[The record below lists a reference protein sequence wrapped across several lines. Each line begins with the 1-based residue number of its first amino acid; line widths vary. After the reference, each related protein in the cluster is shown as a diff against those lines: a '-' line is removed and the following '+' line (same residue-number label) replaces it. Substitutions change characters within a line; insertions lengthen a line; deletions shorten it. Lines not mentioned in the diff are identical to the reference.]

1 MEHRKLKPLM
11 FAGTGSDVGKSIIVT
26 AICRIL
32 KQDGYSPAPFKAQN
46 MSLNSYATPDSLEI
60 GRAQAVQAEAAGIE
74 CSTDMNPLL
83 LKPNSDLT
91 SQIVLNGIPVGNSSA
106 KGFFRQEGR
115 DILRK
120 EINSSFDRLSS
131 KYNPIIM
138 EGAGSIAEM
147 NLMDIDLVNMPMAR
161 YADANII
168 LVADIDRGGVFAS
181 IYGSVMLQKPEDRRR
196 IKGVIINK
204 FRGDISLFNTGK
216 EIIEKTS
223 GIKVLGIIPYFDDID
238 IEEEDSVSLAK
249 RNKEYIQGKVN
260 ISVVLLPH
268 MSNFTDFAHLEH
280 DSRVNLYYS
289 DSPEEIAKADIT
301 IIPGS
306 KNTISDLNEIRKR
319 GIDTAI
325 IGNAE
330 KCKSVIGICGGYQMM
345 GMEISDPLSIESN
358 NAFVKGLGLLP
369 IRTTLTKEK
378 ITQQREFNFIGCEQR
393 CKGYEIHMG
402 NSELIDDKDYMKVAT
417 FDDGS
422 SDGVMINDRCFG
434 TYLHGILDNK
444 VVVDKLISQYCTLE
458 NSDSMDYDQYKDYQY
473 NKLASHVRENIDM
486 DLFYKILNSDD

>member
-1 MEHRKLKPLM
+1 M